1 MGPVCQRRDARERAE
16 AGRGVGRA
24 GEVGAGAGLGAWA
37 RCACSDVESELAW
50 GSCVA
55 TVWGPRE
62 RCQAGC
68 VDAEE
73 ALTLLADKRGQG
85 GRWKRRSRERA
96 GGRAAD
102 WWGAGRAVCAAAKTG
117 QWGQRSSALRC
128 SAEFGASETV
138 GGLGACW
145 A

>member
-1 MGPVCQRRDARERAE
+1 MGPACQRRDARERAE

-37 RCACSDVESELAW
+37 RCACSDVDSGLVW

-85 GRWKRRSRERA
+85 GR
-96 GGRAAD
+96 
-102 WWGAGRAVCAAAKTG
+102 
-117 QWGQRSSALRC
+117 
-128 SAEFGASETV
+128 
-138 GGLGACW
+138 
-145 A
+145 